1 MHIPCPVR
9 FLTSQRNSPHS
20 CFHLTGELFC
30 KWKNRFS
37 KASYRIWLNPEPAW
51 KICSSGASLKI
62 AFCQMYITLC
72 GRFGPYE
79 RGLAGCAHTGQICI
93 KPACVSGPKTS
104 VNILQVLR
112 IQLFACI
119 GRTSAEHCIL
129 RHLVYGTEI
138 ALPVNPIFLQC
149 RYLQYMA

>member
-1 MHIPCPVR
+1 MHSPCPVR
-9 FLTSQRNSPHS
+9 FRTSQRNSPHS

-30 KWKNRFS
+30 KMKKQILQGILPNLIKSGTCLENLFFWSVFENCFPSDVHHTLRE
-37 KASYRIWLNPEPAW
+37 IWP
-51 KICSSGASLKI
+51 
-62 AFCQMYITLC
+62 
-72 GRFGPYE
+72 
-79 RGLAGCAHTGQICI
+79 GCAHTGQICI

-149 RYLQYMA
+149 RYLQCMA